1 MHLEI
6 KPAADVSAL
15 SLCLNGARMG
25 KNKSE
30 NTFVA
35 LVTKRDRLFDVFYVE
50 DGRERRIETNRDERY
65 VADKRRAVR
74 FRLSQHGAAF
84 LRDAFLRLGPY
95 AFSFYEDDHDP
106 FTGEP
111 VPEVIANIEEAY
123 PLRIGTLIA
132 LSAQ

>member
-1 MHLEI
+1 M
-6 KPAADVSAL
+6 
-15 SLCLNGARMG
+15 CLNGARMR

-50 DGRERRIETNRDERY
+50 DDQECRIETNRDERH
-65 VADKRRAVR
+65 VADKRLAVC

-84 LRDAFLRLGPY
+84 LRDAFSRIGPY

-106 FTGEP
+106 FAGEA
-111 VPEVIANIEEAY
+111 VPEVVENIKEAY
-123 PLRIGTLIA
+123 PLRIGILIA
-132 LSAQ
+132 LAAR